1 MSELNISDEFL
12 SETNSNLSQFRSK
25 SRRGGPYSK
34 HEKIIRR
41 NKVYK
46 LYFDY
51 GYSGRSIAEMLKVHR
66 NTIQGDIDFW
76 YNQVT
81 KNFNEL
87 DPTLSIVEQIT
98 KLKNQKTRLREY
110 LDKIES
116 VTEKIRIERLVF
128 DVDREII
135 HIHIKLQSS
144 DFKVHELATRWL
156 NEFMKKNNEKQR
168 YNTIFDTIRVSQKT
182 HEKINK
188 IIKEDRSILS

>member
-1 MSELNISDEFL
+1 MNELNISNEFL

-25 SRRGGPYSK
+25 SRRGGPHSK

-51 GYSGRSIAEMLKVHR
+51 DYSGRRIAEMLNVHR

-87 DPTLSIVEQIT
+87 DPTISIVEQIT

-116 VTEKIRIERLVF
+116 VNEKITIERLIF
-128 DVDREII
+128 DVDSKII
-135 HIHIKLQSS
+135 LIQIKMQDSAFKIHEQ
-144 DFKVHELATRWL
+144 ATRWL
-156 NEFMKKNNEKQR
+156 NDFMKKNNEKQR
-168 YNTIFDTIRVSQKT
+168 YNTIFDTIRVSQKA
-182 HEKINK
+182 HERINK
-188 IIKEDRSILS
+188 IIKEDNSILS

>member
-1 MSELNISDEFL
+1 MNELNISDEFL
-12 SETNSNLSQFRSK
+12 SETNSNLNQFRSK

-51 GYSGRSIAEMLKVHR
+51 DYSGRRIAEMLNVHR

-76 YNQVT
+76 YNQVA
-81 KNFNEL
+81 KNFNEI
-87 DPTLSIVEQIT
+87 DPTISIVEQIA

-110 LDKIES
+110 LDKIEC
-116 VTEKIRIERLVF
+116 VTEKTTTERLIF

-135 HIHIKLQSS
+135 HVHIKMQDSS
-144 DFKVHELATRWL
+144 CKVHELATRWL
-156 NEFMKKNNEKQR
+156 NDFMKKNNEKQR
-168 YNTIFDTIRVSQKT
+168 YNTIFDTIRVSQKA

-188 IIKEDRSILS
+188 IINEDNSILS